1 MNDFL
6 EHFGPSDAHKATF
19 AERAYKCI
27 KPIARPLETS
37 QKAVHK
43 SALNL
48 LANRCELFGKHIFDD
63 FFYWH
68 DLLVNTWLKMDQFD
82 NRRPAIHLLHA
93 MHREV
98 ANQLVQSDDPD
109 RCREILT
116 FLQSYFKT
124 TLESPTS
131 QPYEVR
137 LAIVGFGLIAAPCK
151 RLLSAEH
158 LNELLRLVMQRTES
172 AANAVNQNSKEQ
184 LEHFPDY
191 VEALSRIM
199 EQVSQLSGI
208 QMNVL
213 QNIIVSVIRNFHLLS
228 TNHHDMTI
236 NTLMRTFHNLSELGD
251 SIVDEILEKI
261 VLQGVIW
268 TCSHKLPF
276 DARTDWSV
284 DTDWKDQVT
293 YVAYL
298 PLWKGFLNE
307 SGSSTYDRSAIVSK
321 IYDQMMQALFKI
333 LVNMICTYRFF
344 FELPSFERFKG
355 ENADFFM
362 FYLNIFFLRISSIC
376 RCASVSTVMNRE
388 KIKSYFSAI
397 QIMTLSRFA

>member
-1 MNDFL
+1 MEN
-6 EHFGPSDAHKATF
+6 FGPSDAHKATF
-19 AERAYKCI
+19 AERIYKCI
-27 KPIARPLETS
+27 KPIAKPLETS
-37 QKAVHK
+37 QKAVHR

-48 LANRCELFGKHIFDD
+48 LANRCELFGKHVFDD

-98 ANQLVQSDDPD
+98 ANQLLQSDNPD
-109 RCREILT
+109 RCREILS
-116 FLQSYFKT
+116 FVQSYFKT
-124 TLESPTS
+124 TLESTTS
-131 QPYEVR
+131 QPYEIR

-199 EQVSQLSGI
+199 EQVNQLSGI
-208 QMNVL
+208 QLNVL

-228 TNHHDMTI
+228 TAHHEMTI

-276 DARTDWSV
+276 DARNDWSV

-293 YVAYL
+293 YVSYL

-307 SGSSTYDRSAIVSK
+307 TASSTYDRSAIVTK
-321 IYDQMMQALFKI
+321 IYDQMMHALFKI
-333 LVNMICTYRFF
+333 LVSYIFDGENFNFFTFF
-344 FELPSFERFKG
+344 F
-355 ENADFFM
+355 
-362 FYLNIFFLRISSIC
+362 YVCFLRTNSIC
-376 RCASVSTVMNRE
+376 PCANVFTVTNRE
-388 KIKSYFSAI
+388 KIKSYFLAI
-397 QIMTLSRFA
+397 QTMILNQFV